1 MPDSFRSFSTPMSE
15 DAKLDIELLKSE
27 VGQRFPFYE
36 VRESSSAVA
45 FYCRIDQER
54 LEENF
59 DSLRR
64 SLNKKRYIPMLRFEK
79 GEHIIYVIMKP
90 RKRERPVW
98 LNVALML
105 ATVVTATLT
114 GSILYMGFF
123 DLWSLSNVMDVL
135 IPENLLHGF
144 GLFAFPLLSILLI
157 HEMGHYFV
165 SKHHGIAASL
175 PFFMP
180 IPPIVPNFNIGTFG
194 ALISSRD
201 PMPNKKALFDVG
213 IAGPLAGFI
222 VAVPVTIIGI
232 ASSSTVP
239 LSAITAGEPVL
250 GTSLLFFFI
259 SNVVMPIPVGYGLDL
274 SLVAFAGWVG
284 LLITSINLLPAG
296 QLDGG
301 HIFRAF
307 MGKYQRFAGW
317 IAVFIMIF
325 TGWIF
330 FAIIIVFLMGMLHPP
345 PLNDATPL
353 DMKRKLLF
361 FVAVAILVLCYI
373 PYPIYFV

>member
-1 MPDSFRSFSTPMSE
+1 MPDSFRSFSAPTSE

-64 SLNKKRYIPMLRFEK
+64 SLNKKGLIPMLRFEK

-90 RKRERPVW
+90 RQRERPVW
-98 LNVALML
+98 INVALML

-135 IPENLLHGF
+135 IPENLLYGF
-144 GLFAFPLLSILLI
+144 GLFAFPLLSILFI

-232 ASSSTVP
+232 ATSSTVP

-259 SNVVMPIPVGYGLDL
+259 SNVVMPIPAGYGLDL

-330 FAIIIVFLMGMLHPP
+330 FAIIIVFLMGMVHPP

-353 DMKRKLLF
+353 DMRRKLLF

-373 PYPIYFV
+373 PYPIYFI